1 MSEFRVIS
9 HPNRP
14 RRSGLYSA
22 SVERLQTASFGVAE
36 ERVAWEGLASS
47 CSPPLRRL
55 GAFLLVGFATFIA
68 TTATMVLLYNLF
80 GARSV
85 GGQGVSVPPGAF
97 YAAMSFSLAL
107 GVGGYFIWLLRSLRY
122 YNAFSRVLRRGG
134 LHPRLPTLKGLRA
147 YSDEQL
153 LALRS
158 RYENLGDG
166 RLKRLFEATF
176 GFQANDSFS
185 LGPLSVL
192 PGTFEMDSLRV
203 EWEANLILSSGE
215 RPRPEIS
222 WWTEGRH
229 SLLPRKPDE
238 VRKLIYSLRYTE
250 DSVRALKRRYGY
262 RADHWHATVPEGKLW
277 DAVRDY
283 EDARRL
289 QAALHRRSRVR

>member
-9 HPNRP
+9 HPNCP

-68 TTATMVLLYNLF
+68 TTATVVLLYNLF

-229 SLLPRKPDE
+229 GLLPRKPDE
-238 VRKLIYSLRYTE
+238 VRRLAYSLRYTE
-250 DSVRALKRRYGY
+250 DSVRVLKRRYGY

-289 QAALHRRSRVR
+289 QAALHRWSRLR